1 MLKVPPLQLGTILT
15 NNGRFMSP
23 LVTVAL
29 LALGLGL
36 QLIFLVFL
44 FFDSHVKFPSHQ
56 REVILACAAGVL
68 GTCIIGVLAFL
79 RHDVV
84 LLVGEVL
91 AIITGV
97 VLLHG
102 MVREEGK
109 ESRDRDRFS
118 V

>member
-1 MLKVPPLQLGTILT
+1 
-15 NNGRFMSP
+15 
-23 LVTVAL
+23 
-29 LALGLGL
+29 
-36 QLIFLVFL
+36 
-44 FFDSHVKFPSHQ
+44 
-56 REVILACAAGVL
+56 
-68 GTCIIGVLAFL
+68 
-79 RHDVV
+79 VV